1 MSLKVRVK
9 MAEARFK
16 IYDAVATN
24 AITSYHEEVT
34 ATTDKLREVQ
44 EQLVTETNHI
54 KAQTYATTEQV
65 ERLAQHE
72 IEILESVIQG
82 TRLCTQLVE
91 KLDAA
96 INKKL
101 KRITRFAAIFALV
114 SIAALVIAIVR

>member
-1 MSLKVRVK
+1 MVEVRS
-9 MAEARFK
+9 K
-16 IYDAVATN
+16 IYDATTS
-24 AITSYHEEVT
+24 AITSYHAEVT

-54 KAQTYATTEQV
+54 KAQTYTTTEQV
-65 ERLAQHE
+65 ERLAQHQ

-96 INKKL
+96 INKKI
-101 KRITRFAAIFALV
+101 KRTTRFAAIFALV

>member
-1 MSLKVRVK
+1 

-16 IYDAVATN
+16 ICEGVTTN
-24 AITSYHEEVT
+24 AITSYHEKVT

-54 KAQTYATTEQV
+54 KAQTYTTTEQV
-65 ERLAQHE
+65 ERLAQHQ

-82 TRLCTQLVE
+82 TRLCTQLFE
-91 KLDAA
+91 KMDTA
-96 INKKL
+96 INKKI
-101 KRITRFAAIFALV
+101 KRTTRFAAIFALV

>member
-1 MSLKVRVK
+1 MVEVRS
-9 MAEARFK
+9 K

-24 AITSYHEEVT
+24 AITSYHAEVT

-54 KAQTYATTEQV
+54 KAQTYTTTEQV
-65 ERLAQHE
+65 GRLAQHQ

-96 INKKL
+96 INKKI